1 MGLLDKIAELFGRKS
16 SAAYA
21 APQGPKKPLS
31 KQVYEGPADTP
42 EPDWA
47 KELPRASLLDACAE
61 HAICKYKLHVEI
73 KRIMSTRRGFDGN
86 LEAEY
91 DGLAGGCGA
100 LKNFGLAVAKREG
113 YIQPYR
119 YVDLNH
125 IYACCSDKFRRCPFF
140 ELAEGSEKDLQNR
153 QRRI

>member
-1 MGLLDKIAELFGRKS
+1 MGLLDKIAELFGRSS
-16 SAAYA
+16 SAAPA

-31 KQVYEGPADTP
+31 KQVYEGPSDIEEP
-42 EPDWA
+42 EWA
-47 KELPRASLLDACAE
+47 QEMPKAKLLEACLE
-61 HAICKYKLHVEI
+61 HAVCKYKLHVEL

-100 LKNFGLAVAKREG
+100 LKNFGLTVAKRDG
-113 YIQPYR
+113 YLQPYR

-125 IYACCSDKFRRCPFF
+125 IYACCCDKFRRCPFYG
-140 ELAEGSEKDLQNR
+140 LAEGSEKDLQTR